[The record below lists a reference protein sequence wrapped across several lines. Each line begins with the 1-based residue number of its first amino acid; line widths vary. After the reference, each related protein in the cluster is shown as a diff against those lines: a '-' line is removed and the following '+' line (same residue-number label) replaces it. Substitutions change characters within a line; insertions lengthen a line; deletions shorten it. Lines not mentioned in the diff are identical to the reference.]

1 MSLLIKK
8 TGAKGERLA
17 ALYLKRLGYK
27 ILKTN
32 FRVRMKEI
40 DIVCEDNEFIVFVEV
55 KTMAPHEDGTF
66 AHRPSQYVDRNKK
79 NNLILAA
86 LGYMK
91 KYSPPL
97 IPRIDV
103 LEVYLSDPPK
113 IEHIRGAVNRNDLK
127 LRGKKR

>member
-17 ALYLKRLGYK
+17 ANYLKKQGYS

-32 FRVRMKEI
+32 FRVRMKEV
-40 DIVCEDNEFIVFVEV
+40 DIICEDGDFIVFVEV
-55 KTMAPHEDGTF
+55 KTMMPREDGTF
-66 AHRPSQYVDRNKK
+66 LHRPSRYVDTNKK

-91 KYSPPL
+91 KYSPPR

-103 LEVYLSDPPK
+103 IEVYLGEPVK
-113 IEHIRGAVNRNDLK
+113 IEHIRGAVNRNDFK
-127 LRGKKR
+127 KRGKRI